1 MKVKYCSAGRE
12 MTSRTQCGAVMI
24 IDRIETRGAD
34 ELRQNQA
41 TISKVAAPTPKLD
54 GPHLIIQAIFNMF
67 HVLD

>member
-1 MKVKYCSAGRE
+1 
-12 MTSRTQCGAVMI
+12 MI